1 MFEKTKNHLKD
12 FCPPKTNEIIL
23 VIALLNLR

>member
-12 FCPPKTNEIIL
+12 FCQSKTNEIIL
-23 VIALLNLR
+23 VIALVNLR